1 MTLIFYLMLLYTS
14 MQWIDILF
22 NLSCC
27 KKLSMNGLQCTW
39 RWYWI
44 LDSIIAM
51 ESVWKFANIYTSNGS
66 RFGNLSNREGAE
78 WQKFLI
84 LSPPNILLLCPSPGV
99 GSSANFGDGPELTTR
114 DPIVW
119 KCGDRPSC
127 RHLSTTH
134 QQSISTK
141 ISLPSVFF
149 AALHVRFQKIWPKF
163 WRKNERTVEI
173 I

>member
-1 MTLIFYLMLLYTS
+1 
-14 MQWIDILF
+14 
-22 NLSCC
+22 
-27 KKLSMNGLQCTW
+27 
-39 RWYWI
+39 
-44 LDSIIAM
+44 M
-51 ESVWKFANIYTSNGS
+51 EPVWKFANIYRIYTSNGS

-84 LSPPNILLLCPSPGV
+84 SSPPNILLLCPSPGV

-119 KCGDRPSC
+119 KCEDRPSC

-141 ISLPSVFF
+141 VTLPSVFYRRPPCSF
-149 AALHVRFQKIWPKF
+149 PKDITAKVLKKKWTNGGNYLIKIVVRRLSRNFSYLLVSWAGRGEGEFDGWWFCGWPTAF
-163 WRKNERTVEI
+163 FF
-173 I
+173 